1 MAIVERLTMN
11 KINPTVENLENEGIA
26 LAQSLNW
33 CGYSVLT
40 VALAGLTES
49 NFHTLRK
56 RLEETIDQYARE
68 KGHQ

>member
-1 MAIVERLTMN
+1 MR
-11 KINPTVENLENEGIA
+11 KINPTVENLEDEGA
-26 LAQSLNW
+26 QLAQALNW
-33 CGYSVLT
+33 CGYSVLE